1 MRIAQ
6 VTPVYPPYRGGI
18 GAVAFEYAHR
28 LVERGHEVEV
38 LTPQY
43 SRSSRT
49 PLESPFGKGG
59 EPKVRYIRPWFK
71 FGNAAL
77 IPQIRGRLDQFDL
90 VHLHYPFFGGADFVS
105 LWKAMSN
112 VPLVTTYHHDVK
124 GKGLK
129 SLIFKTYGT
138 MTRSRAL
145 HASDAI
151 LVSSL
156 DYTENS
162 QAKWFYRHHQDRFV
176 DMPFGVDTERFR
188 PGSSDQIRSRLNIP
202 QNALVI
208 IFVGGLDPAHY
219 FKGVPVLLRA
229 LRDIENDRLKPV
241 GPSGG
246 NDRLQSLNWHLI
258 VVGQGSLKDS
268 FEATAGT
275 YGIGDRVHFVGGV
288 SEKEKPEYYRAA
300 DIHVLPAIDRSEAF
314 GIVTT
319 EAAAS
324 GIPSLVSNLPGV
336 RSVIEDGRTGLV
348 IQPNNVQSL
357 QSKLEELLNDSTRR
371 EKMGTAAR
379 VRAEQE
385 YSWPVLMDRLEHVY
399 EACL

>member
-18 GAVAFEYAHR
+18 GAVAFEYTER
-28 LVERGHEVEV
+28 LRQRGHEVQV
-38 LTPQY
+38 LTP
-43 SRSSRT
+43 
-49 PLESPFGKGG
+49 
-59 EPKVRYIRPWFK
+59 RYRAVADDPDYVHRIRPWFK

-129 SLIFKTYGT
+129 SLVFKTYGT

-145 HASDAI
+145 HASDAV

-156 DYTENS
+156 DYAESS

-176 DMPFGVDTERFR
+176 DMPFGVDTERFH
-188 PGSSDQIRSRLNIP
+188 PGIGEQVRSRLNIP
-202 QNALVI
+202 MNVPVI

-229 LRDIENDRLKPV
+229 LKQVDKNIP
-241 GPSGG
+241 
-246 NDRLQSLNWHLI
+246 WHLI

-275 YGIGDRVHFVGGV
+275 YGIGDRVHFVGGA
-288 SEKEKPEYYRAA
+288 SEEELPEYYRAA

-336 RSVIEDGRTGLV
+336 RSVIEDERTGCV
-348 IQPNNVQSL
+348 IQPNNVESL
-357 QSKLEELLNDSTRR
+357 QSKLLQLLNDSTRR
-371 EKMGTAAR
+371 EKMGAAAR

-385 YSWPVLMDRLEHVY
+385 YGWSILIDRLEHVY

>member
-1 MRIAQ
+1 M
-6 VTPVYPPYRGGI
+6 
-18 GAVAFEYAHR
+18 AFEYTER
-28 LVERGHEVEV
+28 LRQRGHEVQV
-38 LTPQY
+38 LTP
-43 SRSSRT
+43 
-49 PLESPFGKGG
+49 
-59 EPKVRYIRPWFK
+59 RYRAVADDPDYVHRIRPWFK

-129 SLIFKTYGT
+129 SLVFKTYGT

-145 HASDAI
+145 HASDAV

-156 DYTENS
+156 DYAESS

-176 DMPFGVDTERFR
+176 DMPFGVDTERFH
-188 PGSSDQIRSRLNIP
+188 PGIGEQVRSRLNIP
-202 QNALVI
+202 MNVPVI

-229 LRDIENDRLKPV
+229 LKQVDKNIP
-241 GPSGG
+241 
-246 NDRLQSLNWHLI
+246 WHLI

-275 YGIGDRVHFVGGV
+275 YGIGDRVHFVGGA
-288 SEKEKPEYYRAA
+288 SEEELPEYYRAA

-336 RSVIEDGRTGLV
+336 RSVIEDERTGCV
-348 IQPNNVQSL
+348 IQPNNVESL
-357 QSKLEELLNDSTRR
+357 QSKLLQLLNDSTRR
-371 EKMGTAAR
+371 EKMGAAAR

-385 YSWPVLMDRLEHVY
+385 YGWSILIDRLEHVY